1 MPFIDKLPPQ
11 NIDAEKSVLGS
22 MLIEEE
28 AIEKVLEILIADNFY
43 KDLHKKLFSTIIHLY
58 DSNQPVDIIT
68 VAEELKKRNEL
79 DIIGGVEYITELI
92 NTVPTSAN
100 VEYYANI
107 VREKSSLR
115 NLINVSTNIIT
126 EAYQENYEVDNLLDK
141 AEHMIF
147 NISEKRI
154 KPGFVKV
161 KDLVSQ
167 GMEKIEELSIKGA
180 LVTGI
185 PTSFER
191 LDEMTTGFHGGEL
204 IIIAA
209 RPAMG
214 KTALCLTIAQ
224 HVAIKHKIPVA
235 LFSLEMSSDQIV
247 LRMLCSEARVNL
259 LNLRKGRLFDSDWP
273 KLTMAAS
280 ALSEAPIFIDD
291 SSSITALE
299 IKAKTRRLRAENK
312 IGLVMVDYLQMMSG
326 SKGTENRQQ
335 EISQISRSLKGLAK
349 EIGVPVI
356 VVSQLSRAP
365 ERQEKEE
372 RRPKLSHLR
381 ESGAI
386 EQDAD
391 VVLLLYRESYYKE
404 KEAKDKA
411 KTELIIA
418 KQRNGPTGSVYVA
431 FLEEYVRFDNLV
443 LSQGTPT
450 GEEVLE

>member
-28 AIEKVLEILIADNFY
+28 AIEKVLEILTADNFY
-43 KDLHKKLFSTIIHLY
+43 KDLHKKLFSAIIHLY
-58 DSNQPVDIIT
+58 DNNQPVDIIT
-68 VAEELKKRNEL
+68 VSEELKKRNEL
-79 DIIGGVEYITELI
+79 NIIGGVEYITELI

-107 VREKSSLR
+107 VREKSALR
-115 NLINVSTNIIT
+115 NLINVSTNIIS
-126 EAYQENYEVDNLLDK
+126 EAYQENYEIDNLLDR

-161 KDLVSQ
+161 KDLINQS
-167 GMEKIEELSIKGA
+167 MEKIEELSIKET
-180 LVTGI
+180 LITGI
-185 PTSFER
+185 PTGFEK
-191 LDEMTTGFHGGEL
+191 LDEMTTGFHGSEL
-204 IIIAA
+204 IIIAG
-209 RPAMG
+209 RPGMG
-214 KTALCLTIAQ
+214 KTSLCLTIAQ
-224 HVAIKHKIPVA
+224 LAAIKYKIPIA
-235 LFSLEMSSDQIV
+235 LFSLEMSASQIV

-280 ALSEAPIFIDD
+280 SLSEAPIFIDD
-291 SSSITALE
+291 SSSISALE
-299 IKAKTRRLRAENK
+299 IKAKTRRLKAENK
-312 IGLVMVDYLQMMSG
+312 IGLVIIDYLQMMSG
-326 SKGTENRQQ
+326 GRGTENRQQ
-335 EISQISRSLKGLAK
+335 EIALISRSLKGLAK
-349 EIGVPVI
+349 EMDVPVI
-356 VVSQLSRAP
+356 VASQLSRAP
-365 ERQEKEE
+365 ERQEKGE

-391 VVLLLYRESYYKE
+391 VVLLLHRDDDKV
-404 KEAKDKA
+404 KDKA
-411 KTELIIA
+411 QTELIIA
-418 KQRNGPTGSVYVA
+418 KQRNGPTGLVYIA
-431 FLEEYVRFDNLV
+431 FLEEYVRFDNLI
-443 LSQGTPT
+443 LPPISPS